1 MKTKISFR
9 KAVIIFCGIFLLHS
23 CSIST
28 TNHYHADKKMSF
40 ATDID
45 MSQAME
51 MMESFIPDSLN
62 QNSDFMKMEK
72 YPRDWQNLYEMQKME
87 GKVATNPDSIKLM
100 KKIFFKGNFDA
111 DKFKGFS
118 VKSDPLTNDELSGV
132 GSLLG
137 KEGSMMNNTAFDD
150 WNGKSLKIDM
160 SKLQMSPADFAA
172 LLKGNEGDGQTTKED
187 MDGFL
192 NMMEMDLKNKLVFD
206 KKIKSITGKHDWIKK
221 LNDKTIEV
229 NFNLKEIMDKN
240 PQLKDKDNI
249 IIIETE

>member
-1 MKTKISFR
+1 MKTKIIIW
-9 KAVIIFCGIFLLHS
+9 KAVVIFCGLFLFHS

-28 TNHYHADKKMSF
+28 TNHYHTDKKMSF

-45 MSQAME
+45 MSQGME
-51 MMESFIPDSLN
+51 MMKSFMPDSLQ
-62 QNSDFMKMEK
+62 QNSDMMKMDK
-72 YPRDWQNLYEMQKME
+72 YPRDWKNLYEMQKME

-100 KKIFFKGNFDA
+100 KKIFLKGNFEA

-118 VKSDPLTNDELSGV
+118 VKSDPLTNDELAGV
-132 GSLLG
+132 GALLG

-160 SKLQMSPADFAA
+160 SKLQMSPADFEA
-172 LLKGNEGDGQTTKED
+172 LLKGGEKDEQTSKED
-187 MDGFL
+187 IDGFL

-221 LNDKTIEV
+221 VNDKTIEV
-229 NFNLKEIMDKN
+229 NFSLKEMMDKN
-240 PQLKDKDNI
+240 HQFKDKDNV

>member
-1 MKTKISFR
+1 MKIKLSFW
-9 KAVIIFCGIFLLHS
+9 KAVFIFCGIFLLHS

-45 MSQAME
+45 MSQGME
-51 MMESFIPDSLN
+51 MMKSFMPDSLQ
-62 QNSDFMKMEK
+62 QNSDMMKMDK
-72 YPRDWQNLYEMQKME
+72 YPRDWQNLYELQKME

-111 DKFKGFS
+111 DQFKGFS
-118 VKSDPLTNDELSGV
+118 VKSDPLTNQEVAGV

-137 KEGSMMNNTAFDD
+137 KEGSMMTNTAFDD

-160 SKLQMSPADFAA
+160 SKLQMSPADFEA
-172 LLKGNEGDGQTTKED
+172 LLKGTEGDGKTTKED
-187 MDGFL
+187 MDGIL

-221 LNDKTIEV
+221 LDDKTIEV
-229 NFNLKEIMDKN
+229 NFSLKEMMDKN
-240 PQLKDKDNI
+240 HQFKDKDNV

>member
-1 MKTKISFR
+1 MKPQITFWKT
-9 KAVIIFCGIFLLHS
+9 VVLFCGLFLLHS

-28 TNHYHADKKMSF
+28 TNHYHNDKKMSF

-45 MSQAME
+45 MSQAVE
-51 MMESFIPDSLN
+51 MMKTFMPDSLN
-62 QNSDFMKMEK
+62 QGADFMKMEK
-72 YPRDWQNLYEMQKME
+72 YPRDWQNIYEIQKME
-87 GKVATNPDSIKLM
+87 GKTVTNPDSIKLM
-100 KKIFFKGNFDA
+100 KKIFFKGNFEA

-118 VKSDPLTNDELSGV
+118 VKSDPLTSQELAGV
-132 GSLLG
+132 GALMG

-160 SKLQMSPADFAA
+160 SKLQMSPADFEA
-172 LLKGNEGDGQTTKED
+172 LLKGTEGDGNTTKED

-221 LNDKTIEV
+221 INDKTIEV
-229 NFNLKEIMDKN
+229 NFSLKEMMDKN
-240 PQLKDKDNI
+240 HQFKDKDNI